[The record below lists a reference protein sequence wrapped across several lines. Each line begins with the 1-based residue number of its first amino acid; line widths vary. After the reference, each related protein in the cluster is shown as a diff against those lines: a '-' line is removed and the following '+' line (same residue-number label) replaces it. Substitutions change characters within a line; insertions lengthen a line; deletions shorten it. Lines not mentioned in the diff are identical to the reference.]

1 MLYGSPIVYNQNN
14 YSYSGNLY
22 IYVPGNSNPIIVPEV
37 SFFFAFNEDFSNL
50 TTISVISIEIEGDSI
65 ITVIPENED
74 YTALLTAEV
83 VYITGEN
90 EIAVG

>member
-1 MLYGSPIVYNQNN
+1 MLYNDTITYSQPN
-14 YSYSGNLY
+14 YSYLGTLY
-22 IYVPGNSNPIIVPEV
+22 IYVPGNSNPIIVPNV
-37 SFFFAFNEDFSNL
+37 SISFSANEDFSNL
-50 TTISVISIEIEGDSI
+50 TTITLLSLEIQESAI

-74 YTALLTAEV
+74 FTALLTAEI

>member
-1 MLYGSPIVYNQNN
+1 MFYGSHINYNQSN
-14 YSYSGNLY
+14 YSYVGTLY
-22 IYVPGNSNPIIVPEV
+22 IYVPGNPNPITV
-37 SFFFAFNEDFSNL
+37 SNVSIFYATNEDYSNL
-50 TTISVISIEIEGDSI
+50 TTITLVSLEIQSNAI

-83 VYITGEN
+83 LYITGEN